1 MQSNS
6 IDRFAMLLKI
16 LVIVY
21 SVKIIIAAVSSL
33 NLIDST
39 KTFIEMILKDDT

>member
-6 IDRFAMLLKI
+6 IDRFAMLIKI

-33 NLIDST
+33 NLIDSA

>member
-6 IDRFAMLLKI
+6 IDRFAMLIKI

-21 SVKIIIAAVSSL
+21 SVKIIIAAVSLL
-33 NLIDST
+33 NLIDSA

>member
-6 IDRFAMLLKI
+6 IDRFTMLIKI
-16 LVIVY
+16 LVY

-33 NLIDST
+33 NLIDSA

>member
-6 IDRFAMLLKI
+6 IDRFAMLIKI
-16 LVIVY
+16 LVY

-33 NLIDST
+33 NLIDSA